1 MRYSV
6 LYKNLIWIYLCILCC
21 FAYGTMMD
29 SIPGHVYLQEGQTL
43 QLDQKLPVMLAADQS
58 RREVM
63 VDVGES
69 TYQTI
74 QRRRECVTGEKLEA
88 GNYKVTCYL
97 FGLFPIKEVEVSVVG
112 DKSLYASGH
121 VVGIY
126 GATNG
131 VFVLDTSPVET
142 MDGVFEEPADHIL
155 FAGDYIMEVNGTSIS
170 TKEELV
176 SQIAK
181 NGQSPMVLTL
191 IRGQEQIKVSVQAVP
206 VQEEHGCTYKLGVWV
221 KDDMAGIGTLTYY
234 NDSGSFGALGHG
246 IGDGETGNLL
256 RIGEGELYES
266 EILTIVKGERGTPG
280 ELQGVVRYGQK
291 NQIGTV
297 TSNTD
302 IGIYGDLD
310 KERLEEYSKEDT
322 YYSVGYKQDVKP
334 QDAVILSDA
343 SGEPGVYHIV
353 IDSLDY
359 SPSDKNKGIRFHV
372 DDEALLDLT
381 GGIVQGLSGSPIIQN
396 GQIIGAVT
404 HVLVNDPT
412 RGYGIF
418 VENMLEH

>member
-131 VFVLDTSPVET
+131 VFVLDTSPVKT

-234 NDSGSFGALGHG
+234 NNERDFGALGHG
-246 IGDGETGNLL
+246 IGDGETGGLL
-256 RIGEGELYES
+256 RITEGYLYRAEVFGIKRGQRGE
-266 EILTIVKGERGTPG
+266 PG
-280 ELQGVVRYGQK
+280 ELEGSVYYGEANRLGK
-291 NQIGTV
+291 V
-297 TSNTD
+297 EDNTD
-302 IGIYGDLD
+302 IGIYGT
-310 KERLEEYSKEDT
+310 LEQDFYDRQHFSDVV
-322 YYSVGYKQDVKP
+322 YPVCYKQDV
-334 QDAVILSDA
+334 QLGEAMLLSDA
-343 SGEPGVYHIV
+343 SGEIGMYHIEIESV
-353 IDSLDY
+353 DY
-359 SPSDKNKGIRFHV
+359 EPGDDNKGIRFRV
-372 DDEALLDLT
+372 DDEDLLSLT
-381 GGIVQGLSGSPIIQN
+381 GGVVQGLSGSPIIQN
-396 GQIIGAVT
+396 GKIIGAVT

-418 VENMLEH
+418 IENMLEH